1 MFKLLFKLFSLRLLL
16 NNKGMANE
24 TTSTTMT
31 EAIPTAVSAAL
42 LEFEE
47 GDIIRPLVRTYDFSG
62 PGLVHSTPI
71 ISKLTGETDDSLQ
84 NQAIDSGTYTG
95 SPSNAT
101 VGVVGSTVFLKEIAA
116 IGMVDDLMAIAG
128 QLIGQSVVT
137 QREIQL
143 ATLFTSITAI
153 EGDNNEA
160 QTPAHIFSA
169 YLKLR
174 NQKAPQ
180 PYFWVMHPGHMWG
193 TGGVVT
199 IFSNVADSSHYSGA
213 VSGGPGSVGEDIM
226 RNGWAGRV
234 FGFDAFTDANVVVG
248 ASNNASGAAFYRDA
262 FKYVPKR
269 EFRIDTLFSGPE
281 VGWQVSGTEMFGSA
295 ILKNNMGVE
304 MQFNMT

>member
-1 MFKLLFKLFSLRLLL
+1 MFKFLNMFLPKRLSG
-16 NNKGMANE
+16 NRGANE

-47 GDIIRPLVRTYDFSG
+47 GDIVRPLVRNYPFPG

-71 ISKLTGETDDSLQ
+71 ISKLTPETDDSLA

-95 SPSNAT
+95 SPSQAT

-116 IGMVDDLMAIAG
+116 VGMVDDLMAIAG
-128 QLIGQSVVT
+128 QLIGQSVIT
-137 QREIQL
+137 ARENQL
-143 ATLFTSITAI
+143 VALFSSLTAI
-153 EGDNNEA
+153 EGDANEA

-180 PYFWVMHPGHMWG
+180 PYVWVMAPGHMWG
-193 TGGVVT
+193 TVGIIS

-213 VSGGPGSVGEDIM
+213 VSGGVGSVGEDIM
-226 RNGWAGRV
+226 RSGWAGRA
-234 FGFDAFTDANVVVG
+234 FGFDLYSDANITG
-248 ASNNASGAAFYRDA
+248 ASSNASGAAFYRDA
-262 FKYVPKR
+262 FKYVSKR
-269 EFRIDTLFSGPE
+269 DFRIDVLYSGPE

-295 ILKNNMGVE
+295 VLKNNMGVE
-304 MQFNMT
+304 MQFNTT